1 MAGDWTGDWT
11 GEETCEETCEGTDE
25 DSTASACPCLQ
36 PLSFASKAVRTVV
49 DAGLQT
55 SSQHVASETRFEKPH
70 REPDSEW

>member
-1 MAGDWTGDWT
+1 MAGDWT
-11 GEETCEETCEGTDE
+11 GEETCEGKGE
-25 DSTASACPCLQ
+25 DGTASACLCLQ

-55 SSQHVASETRFEKPH
+55 SSQHIDSETRFEKPH